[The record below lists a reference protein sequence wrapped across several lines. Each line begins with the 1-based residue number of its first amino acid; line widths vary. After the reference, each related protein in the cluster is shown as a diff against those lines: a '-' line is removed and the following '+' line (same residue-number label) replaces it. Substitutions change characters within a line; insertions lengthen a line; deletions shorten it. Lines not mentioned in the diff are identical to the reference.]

1 MIFFFS
7 FILILIFA
15 LLYTRIANN
24 FKIIDTPLER
34 SSHDYNV
41 KTGGGLIFV
50 FSIIIWYVL
59 NNHDTKYF
67 FGD

>member
-34 SSHDYNV
+34 SSHDYNA